1 MHGPLRIFDR
11 LCRIRPTPGKRRR
24 RVWCR
29 PIGAVLSDRTGVTA
43 LALAISLSALAGLAG
58 LGTEAASWYSTKRA
72 MQGAADMA
80 ASTAAAALAAGEPSS
95 TFATEAKSVAASYHF
110 VDGVNNT
117 TVTVHYPP
125 QTGAYQSSPAVAVRI
140 SQTQQPLLS
149 GLFLSTGPTI
159 STRAAALAD
168 FSKTGAAC
176 VVALDPNNETSMT
189 TSGSVALS
197 FPGCSLYVNS
207 KSPSALNITGG
218 ATIDASVAYIVGGVG
233 GTGLTATNGINTGVD
248 PLIDPYLTAAVPAYS
263 GCDANNYKVT
273 GGGSETKTVGTSG
286 VYVFCSGVTLVGGS
300 SLTLGPGT
308 FIIDRGQL
316 SIGGGSTLTA
326 TSGTTII
333 LTTSNVNQACA
344 TSKIDG
350 SAVVSITAPTSGALS
365 GIAIYQ
371 DRTCTDTSV
380 TNSLSGGATQ
390 TIVGAIYFPGE
401 PVSYSGGSAT
411 GGAVCT
417 QLIAWK
423 IDFVGGSTFNSDC
436 EDAGTR
442 LVSLTGSQ
450 LVE

>member
-1 MHGPLRIFDR
+1 
-11 LCRIRPTPGKRRR
+11 
-24 RVWCR
+24 
-29 PIGAVLSDRTGVTA
+29 
-43 LALAISLSALAGLAG
+43 
-58 LGTEAASWYSTKRA
+58 
-72 MQGAADMA
+72 
-80 ASTAAAALAAGEPSS
+80 
-95 TFATEAKSVAASYHF
+95 
-110 VDGVNNT
+110 
-117 TVTVHYPP
+117 
-125 QTGAYQSSPAVAVRI
+125 
-140 SQTQQPLLS
+140 
-149 GLFLSTGPTI
+149 
-159 STRAAALAD
+159 
-168 FSKTGAAC
+168 
-176 VVALDPNNETSMT
+176 
-189 TSGSVALS
+189 
-197 FPGCSLYVNS
+197 
-207 KSPSALNITGG
+207 
-218 ATIDASVAYIVGGVG
+218 
-233 GTGLTATNGINTGVD
+233 
-248 PLIDPYLTAAVPAYS
+248 VPAYS
-263 GCDANNYKVT
+263 GCDVNNCKVT

-350 SAVVSITAPTSGALS
+350 SAVISITAPTSGALS

-401 PVSYSGGSAT
+401 PVSYSGGSPT

-417 QLIAWK
+417 QLIAWT
-423 IDFVGGSTFNSDC
+423 ISFGGSSTFNNNC
-436 EDAGTR
+436 TGTGTSST
-442 LVSLTGSQ
+442 SLTGGR